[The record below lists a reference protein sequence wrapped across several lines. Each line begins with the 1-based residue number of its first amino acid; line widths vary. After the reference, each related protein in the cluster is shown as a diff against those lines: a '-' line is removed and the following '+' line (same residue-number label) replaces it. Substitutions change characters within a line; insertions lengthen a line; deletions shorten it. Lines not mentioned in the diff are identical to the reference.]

1 MYKITIN
8 YTDYLCSYG
17 DLTEILT
24 ALQKIRKLESNGKTT
39 GVAFSVEEAGD
50 LTASIANDAEQYK
63 RWWLEGSE
71 KVSKLEA
78 RIKELESTN
87 SGIVGVQIF

>member
-8 YTDYLCSYG
+8 YDTYLCSYG
-17 DLTEILT
+17 DLTEVLT
-24 ALQKIRKLESNGKTT
+24 TLQKIRKLESNGKTT

-50 LTASIANDAEQYK
+50 LTASIANDAEQYQ
-63 RWWLEGSE
+63 RWWLDGNA

-78 RIKELESTN
+78 RIKELEAKKDED
-87 SGIVGVQIF
+87 IPF